1 MSIESNLN
9 DSLDELLKT
18 SSTGNARV
26 RSRRAG
32 KVKPGQESAMSLL
45 DSILDDSNKAAA
57 EEEKQQ
63 EEARIRAAEEA
74 AEAKEREELQRRLD
88 GEMLLLKEQQAQ
100 DALRKNQSQ
109 MAQKVQREKDI
120 EAGLIDVEEEARLA
134 REAEEK
140 KRAEE
145 ELKAR
150 KAQEKKERRER
161 IAKQKQELQTFA
173 QLEAIEAAKPKKSN
187 APIFISIAA
196 VLAVVAGII
205 IYLQVTKEE
214 IDIYALSTNYETMN
228 VNFLKDDPEMSV
240 MASSIVAQ
248 AEPVEAPKPTAT
260 SKKKSS
266 AKPAAQQPKPS
277 LTGKTGKGGLLGKG
291 KSKGG
296 LGSLR

>member
-9 DSLDELLKT
+9 DSLDELLRT

-26 RSRRAG
+26 RSRRAN
-32 KVKPGQESAMSLL
+32 KAKPGQESAMSLL
-45 DSILDDSNKAAA
+45 DSILDDTNKAAA
-57 EEEKQQ
+57 EEERNQ

-74 AEAKEREELQRRLD
+74 AEAKEREEMQKRLD

-100 DALRKNQSQ
+100 ADLRKNQSQ

-161 IAKQKQELQTFA
+161 IAQQKKELQTFA
-173 QLEAIEAAKPKKSN
+173 HLEAIEAAQPKKSN
-187 APIFISIAA
+187 APIFIG
-196 VLAVVAGII
+196 LAVAGALIASVVVV
-205 IYLQVTKEE
+205 LLLNKEE
-214 IDIYALSTNYETMN
+214 IDIYKPSDSYETAK
-228 VNFLKDDPEMSV
+228 VYFLKDSIGTLAMDVSV
-240 MASSIVAQ
+240 VKQ
-248 AEPVEAPKPTAT
+248 EAPAAPVKVTPGKKKTTGSSSSSSTPAATTTKPTLT
-260 SKKKSS
+260 S
-266 AKPAAQQPKPS
+266 
-277 LTGKTGKGGLLGKG
+277 GKGGLFGKG
-291 KSKGG
+291 KGG
-296 LGSLR
+296 LGNH

>member
-9 DSLDELLKT
+9 DSLDELLRT

-26 RSRRAG
+26 RSRRAN
-32 KVKPGQESAMSLL
+32 KAKPGQESAMSLL
-45 DSILDDSNKAAA
+45 DSILDDTNKAAA
-57 EEEKQQ
+57 EEERNQ

-74 AEAKEREELQRRLD
+74 AEAKEREELQKRLD

-100 DALRKNQSQ
+100 ADLRKNQSQ

-161 IAKQKQELQTFA
+161 IAQQKKELQTFA
-173 QLEAIEAAKPKKSN
+173 HLEAIEAAQPKKSN
-187 APIFISIAA
+187 APIFIG
-196 VLAVVAGII
+196 LAVAVALIASVVVF
-205 IYLQVTKEE
+205 LLLNKEE
-214 IDIYALSTNYETMN
+214 IDIYKPSDSYETAK
-228 VNFLKDDPEMSV
+228 VYFLKDTTDTLAMDVSV
-240 MASSIVAQ
+240 VKQ
-248 AEPVEAPKPTAT
+248 EAPAAPVKVTPGKKKTTGGSSSNTSTATTNKPTLT
-260 SKKKSS
+260 S
-266 AKPAAQQPKPS
+266 
-277 LTGKTGKGGLLGKG
+277 GKGGLFGKG
-291 KSKGG
+291 KGG
-296 LGSLR
+296 LGKR